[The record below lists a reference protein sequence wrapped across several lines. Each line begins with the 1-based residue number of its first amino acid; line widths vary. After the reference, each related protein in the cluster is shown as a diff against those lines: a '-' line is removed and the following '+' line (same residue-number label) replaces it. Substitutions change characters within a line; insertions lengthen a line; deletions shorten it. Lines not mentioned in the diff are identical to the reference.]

1 MWNNGNGKCK
11 FMREKK
17 KKMVG
22 EKMPGTRKIDT
33 EKNLIWKAGIWVAT
47 F

>member
-1 MWNNGNGKCK
+1 MESVNSWG
-11 FMREKK
+11 KK